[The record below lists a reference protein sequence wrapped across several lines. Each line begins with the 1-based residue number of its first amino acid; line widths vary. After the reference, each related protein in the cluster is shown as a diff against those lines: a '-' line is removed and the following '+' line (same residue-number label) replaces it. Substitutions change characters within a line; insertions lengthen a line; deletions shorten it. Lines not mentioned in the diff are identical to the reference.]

1 MNEVL
6 FFLDTSGSTHGS
18 KKYYENASLLEKS
31 IDKSCRVNH
40 YEWAVD
46 CLSLDK
52 DSFETCI
59 KKSSNIKSNAGG
71 TRTSSIIPIL
81 EKANLE
87 NVREI
92 LIITDGQI
100 DEQESINTNN
110 LLASLRDR
118 TPSFPKIVLSIFN
131 TGSSKVDDSVVLP
144 FTRHGNME
152 IKVDGMEY
160 ASIKGFVRTVE
171 SIREFI
177 EAIDLNKLSKEDEY
191 RKGIHTQL
199 RAMTFM
205 SDSKEYILAANN
217 AINKLKLSNIKSTHL
232 DKLPEFLLANKDI
245 KEILAYIKSFNT
257 CSTSSLEQEASRL
270 NTIVNSY
277 RDTTTLI
284 FKKNNL
290 GIYLIFRE
298 NPIEYSKVFTDHEEL
313 G

>member
-1 MNEVL
+1 MSEVL
-6 FFLDTSGSTHGS
+6 FFLDTSGSTHGC

-31 IDKSCRVNH
+31 IDKSCKVIH

-81 EKANLE
+81 EKVSDLE

-118 TPSFPKIVLSIFN
+118 TPSFPKIFLSILN

-152 IKVDGMEY
+152 IEVDGMKY

-217 AINKLKLSNIKSTHL
+217 AINKLKLSNIKSTQL
-232 DKLPEFLLANKDI
+232 DKLPELLLTNNN
-245 KEILAYIKSFNT
+245 KEIFAYIKSFNT
-257 CSTSSLEQEASRL
+257 SSTSSLEQEASRL

-290 GIYLIFRE
+290 GIYLIFRDLE
-298 NPIEYSKVFTDHEEL
+298 FGSA
-313 G
+313 